1 MAYPPDYR
9 YFSASDKQY
18 VKNYGCTCIGVI
30 VVLIFFG
37 FLYTIPSIIRGDMV
51 FVGDPISFVFM
62 WIWMLGPFVA
72 LGVVIK
78 LYSQYR
84 EKKEQEKMLADSE
97 E

>member
-9 YFSASDKQY
+9 YLSATEKNY

-30 VVLIFFG
+30 VVVIFLG
-37 FLYTIPSIIRGDMV
+37 IVTTLPSILDGTAVMP
-51 FVGDPISFVFM
+51 GNPILNFISILFWFAPV
-62 WIWMLGPFVA
+62 IV

-78 LYSQYR
+78 MVSNHQ